1 MCVGGGGGQGS
12 AICGVC
18 YLGRCV
24 GGGGKTPF
32 CSILLCLGSA
42 IWGDVCV
49 EGEGG
54 GGGGGTMTPLWDS
67 MLVLGG
73 VCYMGRCIGKHNP
86 FLTVL

>member
-1 MCVGGGGGQGS
+1 MYCGGGGGGQGS

-24 GGGGKTPF
+24 GGGGETPF

-42 IWGDVCV
+42 IWGDVC
-49 EGEGG
+49 GGGGGGGGRG
-54 GGGGGTMTPLWDS
+54 GGGGGTMTLLWDS
-67 MLVLGG
+67 M
-73 VCYMGRCIGKHNP
+73 GKHNP